1 MSSSQA
7 RQSGITLRSFFVMIF
22 CLAIAT
28 LITVFLEMV
37 EASGFQSMP
46 ILAHQSL
53 AIPALGI
60 GVILILLSG
69 LTFTVFKTKFLT
81 RAELICVIFA
91 MLVALPLVTAGF
103 WMRYLGTSTTDII
116 KKGRFEWYDAV
127 NPNLWPHDEN
137 LTENWLAKHEQ
148 HNIQTDGNVMWED
161 TEFGET
167 SGVIPTID
175 NPDAAGEDTMS
186 TIRIPIPLYDDQ
198 GKPLLMI
205 DTPYMFNLLARST
218 KIGGNSLYS
227 ARIYYDDAEQFSEEI
242 FANNGLTKVGAL
254 HPHKFSRVGR
264 YGIKIPERVKE
275 KIVIELALRGPGTVS
290 FADLQI
296 INVDAI
302 ESAYTGRLVMPRD
315 EWKKL
320 PENQRAGV
328 VVEPESWFSINGLKR
343 ILTGY
348 MDLDKWKSPLLTFY
362 TYFILIALGCY
373 AMFAIMRKQWIQNE
387 RYPLPVAQAPMA
399 MLGINEDLEGKALP
413 ALWKNRAMWL
423 GFAITFFWCVM
434 RGWAMYNK
442 SVPDMSINVNLAP
455 YFSSPG
461 YGRMWSGVNFSVVAL
476 FVGLALFMEL
486 NVLISLAIGFFL
498 FRSQYWVGKA
508 FAFDADPSYPYLEN
522 QILSAY
528 ITYFIL
534 ILIFT
539 RRYMW
544 RVVKEAVGGKGA
556 LSDADEAMSFRG
568 ALILLLL
575 TIVGSGVWAMFVGFP
590 VLPMVIFFVF
600 ALAMCFVAAKLRAE
614 CGTPTVGIFTAQIV
628 AVLPLL
634 GGWKFFGLDGFMFVS
649 MASLIV
655 FSATL
660 FVIPALELEFIQI
673 ARRAKLKYR
682 HLFFALIIGI
692 TGGFF
697 FGGWA
702 VMNPLYAL
710 GEENV
715 NSPLPYLGTNHAVFG
730 KTIGDA
736 NAATIEESQKAE
748 SKTKQ
753 EKAEN
758 KTSWKIEGGTFM
770 MGFAA
775 VLTLLVTVLRQ
786 IFAGFWF
793 HPIAII
799 LGPTGMLN
807 IAWGSILFAW
817 FIRFMVLKL
826 GGAVTVRRKLMPF
839 ATGMILAVIAAYAVF
854 GLYSTYL
861 YFFDPG
867 VQTQPILF

>member
-7 RQSGITLRSFFVMIF
+7 RQSGITFRSIFVMIF
-22 CLAIAT
+22 CLALAT
-28 LITVFLEMV
+28 LITVFIEMT
-37 EASGFQSMP
+37 EGSGFQGSP

-60 GVILILLSG
+60 GAILILFSG
-69 LTFTVFKTKFLT
+69 LTFSLFKTKFLT

-91 MLVALPLVTAGF
+91 MLVGLPLVTAGF
-103 WMRYLGTSTTDII
+103 WMRYLGSSTDII

-127 NPNLWPHDEN
+127 NANLWPHDEN
-137 LTENWLAKHEQ
+137 ITEEWLANHEKYD
-148 HNIQTDGNVMWED
+148 IETTGNVTWQKK
-161 TEFGET
+161 EFGET
-167 SGVIPTID
+167 SGVIPTIQ
-175 NPDAAGEDTMS
+175 NPDSAGEDAIS
-186 TIRIPIPLYDDQ
+186 TIRIPIPLFDDQ
-198 GKPLLMI
+198 GNPQVMLG
-205 DTPYMFNLLARST
+205 TPYMINILAKSET
-218 KIGGNSLYS
+218 IGGNSLYY
-227 ARIYYDDAEQFSEEI
+227 ARIYYDDEDLFSEEI
-242 FANNGLTKVGAL
+242 FANNGLTKVSAL
-254 HPHKFSRVGR
+254 HPHKFSRLGR
-264 YGIKIPERVKE
+264 YGLKVPERVKQQL
-275 KIVIELALRGPGTVS
+275 VIELALRGPGKVS
-290 FADLQI
+290 FADLQM

-302 ESAYTGRLVMPRD
+302 ESAFTGRQIMARE
-315 EWKKL
+315 EWEKL
-320 PENQRAGV
+320 PENERAGV
-328 VVEPESWFSINGLKR
+328 VVAPDKWLSEQGVKT

-348 MDLDKWKSPLLTFY
+348 IDIDKWKSPLLTFY
-362 TYFILIALGCY
+362 SYFILIALGCY

-399 MLGINEDLEGKALP
+399 MLGINEDLENKALP

-423 GFAITFFWCVM
+423 GFAITFFWCFM
-434 RGWAMYNK
+434 RGWGMYNK
-442 SVPDMSINVNLAP
+442 SVPDMSIEVNLAP
-455 YFSSPG
+455 YFSGPG
-461 YGRMWSGVNFSVVAL
+461 FGSMWNDVNFSVVAL

-486 NVLISLAIGFFL
+486 NVLISLVIGFFL
-498 FRSQYWVGKA
+498 FRSQHWVGKA
-508 FAFDADPSYPYLEN
+508 FAFDADPSYPYAEL
-522 QILSAY
+522 QILSSY
-528 ITYFIL
+528 ITYFFL

-575 TIVGSGVWAMFVGFP
+575 TIVGSGVWAMFVGLP
-590 VLPMVIFFVF
+590 VLPMVVFFIF

-634 GGWKFFGLDGFMFVS
+634 GGWKFFDLDGYMFVS
-649 MASLIV
+649 LASLIV

-697 FGGWA
+697 FGGWS
-702 VMNPLYAL
+702 VMNSLYAI
-710 GEENV
+710 GQENI
-715 NSPLPYLGTNHAVFG
+715 NSPLPYLGTNHGNFSNA
-730 KTIGDA
+730 IGDA
-736 NAATIEESQKAE
+736 NASALESSQRDETIEQ
-748 SKTKQ
+748 KTKSDD
-753 EKAEN
+753 EIA
-758 KTSWKIEGGTFM
+758 WKPEGGTVM
-770 MGFAA
+770 MAFAA
-775 VLTLLVTVLRQ
+775 ALTLCVALLRQ

-799 LGPTGMLN
+799 LGPTGMLQA
-807 IAWGSILFAW
+807 AWGSILFAW

-839 ATGMILAVIAAYAVF
+839 ATGMILAVVAAYALF

-867 VQTQPILF
+867 VQTQPVLF